1 MLLRQGFDPVPESL
15 AGIPRRTDHQP
26 GLRSRSYAPGR
37 RVLAPQPLR
46 RSRDSLAA
54 LHVAGLYSFRALRNH
69 GKGVSKKRTTGAGQR
84 TLQRAIAMDP
94 NSYTAHH
101 FLGQLYRE
109 MGRTDAAERE
119 MKTAAQIQQL
129 QAQNTGRN
137 R

>member
-1 MLLRQGFDPVPESL
+1 MWLDSTASEPYVIMGKVLVRKGQL
-15 AGIPRRTDHQP
+15 A
-26 GLRSRSYAPGR
+26 
-37 RVLAPQPLR
+37 LAE
-46 RSRDSLAA
+46 
-54 LHVAGLYSFRALRNH
+54 
-69 GKGVSKKRTTGAGQR
+69 R

>member
-1 MLLRQGFDPVPESL
+1 MLH
-15 AGIPRRTDHQP
+15 AA
-26 GLRSRSYAPGR
+26 GLRLEIEYAHTR
-37 RVLAPQPLR
+37 NEFE
-46 RSRDSLAA
+46 AA
-54 LHVAGLYSFRALRNH
+54 LHRGDFELIISDYSLPSYDGQLAL
-69 GKGVSKKRTTGAGQR
+69 AER

-129 QAQNTGRN
+129 QAQNAGRN